1 MKWCAE
7 RHAVNAASE
16 RPALFG
22 LACRKSV
29 RRPMASTLAAL
40 LTLAAMGLSG
50 ATSAASAPTGAQA
63 ECDRALTAQTYE
75 DATGT
80 AVMRVT
86 HVSPDCRRSY
96 RLDTTRADT
105 RWFTEVAGKP
115 TLRSGSVLIDGLFAL
130 AVDEARANEV
140 DVVSDPAYDGGAP
153 IVCGSGCYQTGK
165 DWSYVWTRD
174 VSYSSDLGLAA
185 LDPERMRDTLLFK
198 LSDRR
203 DGSGGTQ
210 IVQDTGTGGSY
221 PNSTDRVTWVMGA
234 LEVLD
239 WLPDHERRAFA
250 AQAYEAVVNTVEHDR
265 QVIHD
270 PKTGLYRGEQS
281 FLDWREQS
289 YAAWTA
295 DDVVNIAMSESL
307 STNVV
312 HWIALDAAALLA
324 RDAGHAQ
331 ASARYRGW
339 ADDLLTAVRERLWL
353 PGRGQFSQMLTTTLD
368 QAPVDR
374 FDALGTSLAVVT
386 GIATPEQARQAVQ
399 GYPLTPY
406 GPPVLWP
413 QQKDVGAYHNLGIW
427 PFVSAYLAR
436 AAAQTHNDAVAVAS
450 AESMIRSAALFGS
463 NLENMNVVTG
473 GKETPI
479 NSERQL
485 WSVAG
490 MLSLVQHTT
499 FGIDARPDGLHVSPF
514 LPAQLRHQYLQG
526 SGHLTLAG
534 VQYQGHE
541 LDVTLRLPS
550 AELGTGAYAVTG
562 MELDGRELDPETAIT
577 AEMLGEGT
585 STLEIRLGSPTTHSD
600 APLVVDGTDP
610 EALYGPRTPT
620 VSSVARSAA
629 GDRLDVG
636 IDLAG
641 EDPAR
646 VRLDVLRD
654 GEVVATN
661 LEPSEGTLVW
671 RDPSSSGLTH
681 ESYCYSV
688 RLRYRSSG
696 TTSQHAQPQCYWG
709 PDYSRVEKR
718 TGKDFEATGG
728 IRTENANG
736 VYYRDW
742 GTRAG
747 DTLTAHFSPQVT
759 GEYLFQVQA
768 AVGGSLTSGVSSGVT
783 MARIRDESTGELMA
797 EGVLVM
803 SHTGSWSV
811 VNGSSFLPVRLR
823 GGSAYSVTLSGDR
836 LAVNMSHFRSNALY
850 KSTRSGP
857 VNYAD
862 VYAMQLL
869 LTSADLS

>member
-1 MKWCAE
+1 MKVLSRRPNVSGIACRATV
-7 RHAVNAASE
+7 RSPLVSVLAASVALATVGLSSTMSAASE
-16 RPALFG
+16 
-22 LACRKSV
+22 
-29 RRPMASTLAAL
+29 
-40 LTLAAMGLSG
+40 
-50 ATSAASAPTGAQA
+50 APGPG
-63 ECDRALTAQTYE
+63 ECDRTLTTGAYA

-86 HVSPDCRRSY
+86 HVSDDCRRTY
-96 RLDTTRADT
+96 RLDTTRAAT
-105 RWFTEVAGKP
+105 RQFTEVAGKP

-140 DVVSDPAYDGGAP
+140 EVVSDPAYDGGAP
-153 IVCGSGCYQTGK
+153 IVCGTGCYQTGK

-203 DGSGGTQ
+203 DGSGDTQ

-239 WLPDHERRAFA
+239 WLPENQRRAFA
-250 AQAYEAVVNTVEHDR
+250 AQAYEAIVNTVEHDR

-289 YAAWTA
+289 YATWTA

-331 ASARYRGW
+331 ASVRYRGW

-353 PGRGQFSQMLTTTLD
+353 QDRGQFSQMLTTTLD
-368 QAPVDR
+368 QTPVDR

-386 GIATPEQARQAVQ
+386 GIATSEQARQAVQ
-399 GYPLTPY
+399 GYPFTTY

-413 QQKDVGAYHNLGIW
+413 QQQGVGAYHNLGIW

-436 AAAQTHNDAVAVAS
+436 AAAKTHNDAVATAS

-463 NLENMNVVTG
+463 NLENMNVLTG

-499 FGIDARPDGLHVSPF
+499 FGIDARPDGLHVAPF
-514 LPAQLRHQYLQG
+514 LPAQLRQRYLQG
-526 SGHLTLAG
+526 SDNLTLAG
-534 VQYQGHE
+534 VKYQGHE
-541 LDVTLRLPS
+541 LDVTLQLPTTADS
-550 AELGTGAYAVTG
+550 DGAYSVTG
-562 MELDGRELDPETAIT
+562 MALDGRELAPQTAIT
-577 AEMLGEGT
+577 AEMLSTGT
-585 STLEIRLGSPTTHSD
+585 SNLRVRLGSPTTHAD
-600 APLVVDGTDP
+600 PPLVVDGSDP
-610 EALYGPRTPT
+610 EALYGPRTPAVT
-620 VSSVARSAA
+620 SVTRSA
-629 GDRLDVG
+629 GGQSLDVG

-646 VRLDVLRD
+646 VRLEVLRD

-661 LEPSEGTLVW
+661 LEPSGPTLVW

-696 TTSQHAQPQCYWG
+696 TTSQHGHPQCYWG

-718 TGKDFEATGG
+718 TGRDFEATGG

-736 VYYRDW
+736 VYFRDW
-742 GTRAG
+742 GNRAG

-759 GEYLFQVQA
+759 GDYLFQVQA

-783 MARIRDESTGELMA
+783 MARIRNEATGELVA
-797 EGVLVM
+797 QGVLVM
-803 SHTGSWSV
+803 SHTGSWSAI
-811 VNGSSFLPVRLR
+811 NGSSFLPVRLR

-850 KSTRSGP
+850 ESTRSGP
-857 VNYAD
+857 ANYAD
-862 VYAMQLL
+862 IYAMQLL

>member
-1 MKWCAE
+1 MD
-7 RHAVNAASE
+7 
-16 RPALFG
+16 LLG
-22 LACRKSV
+22 LARRETC
-29 RRPMASTLAAL
+29 RRPVAVKLAAIVAL
-40 LTLAAMGLSG
+40 VVGLSG
-50 ATSAASAPTGAQA
+50 APSAAFASTDVGTG
-63 ECDRALTAQTYE
+63 CDPALTSGSYA

-80 AVMRVT
+80 AVMTVT
-86 HVSPDCRRSY
+86 HVSDDCRRSY
-96 RLDTTRADT
+96 RLETSRTDT
-105 RWFTEVAGKP
+105 RRFTEVAGKP
-115 TLRSGSVLIDGLFAL
+115 TLRSGSVLLDGLYAL

-153 IVCGSGCYQTGK
+153 IACGNGCYQTGK

-174 VSYSSDLGLAA
+174 VAYSADLGLAA

-198 LSDRR
+198 LSERR

-239 WLPDHERRAFA
+239 WLPDSERQAFA
-250 AQAYEAVVNTVEHDR
+250 AQAYEAIVNTVEHDR
-265 QVIHD
+265 RVIHD

-289 YAAWTA
+289 YPAWTA
-295 DDVVNIAMSESL
+295 DDVADIAMSESL

-324 RDAGHAQ
+324 RDAGHGEA
-331 ASARYRGW
+331 AARYRGW
-339 ADDLLTAVRERLWL
+339 ADDLLAAVRERLWL
-353 PGRGQFSQMLTTTLD
+353 PGHGQFSQMLTTTLD
-368 QAPVDR
+368 QSPVDR

-386 GIATPEQARQAVQ
+386 GIATPDQAQQAVQ
-399 GYPLTPY
+399 GYPFTPY

-413 QQKDVGAYHNLGIW
+413 QQQGIGAYHNLGIW

-436 AAAQTHNDAVAVAS
+436 AAAQTHNDAAVAAS

-463 NLENMNVVTG
+463 NLENMNVLTG
-473 GKETPI
+473 GTETPI

-499 FGIDARPDGLHVSPF
+499 FGIDARPDGLHVAPF
-514 LPAQLRHQYLQG
+514 FPAQLRQRHLPG
-526 SGHLTLAG
+526 SDRLTLSG
-534 VQYQGHE
+534 VEYQGHQ
-541 LDVTLRLPS
+541 LDVNLQLPAS
-550 AELGTGAYAVTG
+550 DTATGAYTVTG
-562 MELDGRELDPETAIT
+562 MALDGQELATGTAIT
-577 AEMLGEGT
+577 AEMLDEGT
-585 STLEIRLGSPTTHSD
+585 STLEVRLGQPTQHAET
-600 APLVVDGTDP
+600 LVVVDATDP
-610 EALYGPRTPT
+610 EALYGPRTPA
-620 VSSVARSAA
+620 VSWVAPSST
-629 GDRLDVG
+629 GDRLEVG

-654 GEVVATN
+654 GEIVASD
-661 LEPSEGTLVW
+661 LEASEDSFAWLDQT
-671 RDPSSSGLTH
+671 STGLTR

-696 TTSQHAQPQCYWG
+696 TTSQHAKPQCYWG
-709 PDYSRVEKR
+709 QDYSRVEKR
-718 TGKDFEATGG
+718 TGVDFEATGG
-728 IRTENANG
+728 VRTENANG

-747 DTLTAHFSPQVT
+747 DALTAHFRPQAT
-759 GEYLFQVQA
+759 GDYLFQVQA

-783 MARIRDESTGELMA
+783 MARIRDEATGDLVA

-803 SHTGSWSV
+803 SHTGSWSAI
-811 VNGSSFLPVRLR
+811 NGSSFLPVHLR
-823 GGSAYSVTLSGDR
+823 GGSAYSVTLSGDP
-836 LAVNMSHFRSNALY
+836 LAVNMSYFRANSLY
-850 KSTRSGP
+850 ESTRNGP
-857 VNYAD
+857 SNFAD

-869 LTSADLS
+869 LTSADPG